1 MDLFDVR
8 VIGSR
13 YYAYV
18 LSLFTINII
27 FLSHRVRYTRV
38 RLHFLSLSNNNI
50 ILLQTGAEWL
60 SELES
65 NVDDRNDVLQ
75 TTTGQTG
82 NREDSKEN
90 FFKHLTKLT
99 VLPPLKNDPATRLAF
114 KPVTSIFQIKFDL
127 F

>member
-1 MDLFDVR
+1 MDLFDVT
-8 VIGSR
+8 GSE
-13 YYAYV
+13 YFAEVFFPVYNKHN
-18 LSLFTINII
+18 LSVPSCSLYPSYI
-27 FLSHRVRYTRV
+27 
-38 RLHFLSLSNNNI
+38 LSLSNINI
-50 ILLQTGAEWL
+50 TLLQTGAEWL

-99 VLPPLKNDPATRLAF
+99 VLPPLKNNPATRLAF